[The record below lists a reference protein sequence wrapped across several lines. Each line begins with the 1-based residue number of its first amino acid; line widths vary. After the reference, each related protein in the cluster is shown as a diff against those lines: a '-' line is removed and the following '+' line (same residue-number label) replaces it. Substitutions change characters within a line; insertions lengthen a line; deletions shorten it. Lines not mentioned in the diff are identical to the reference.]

1 MSRAQL
7 EHALQRL
14 RAELDQLDGDVE
26 ARLRGVIAELEGQ
39 IEALDSAQ
47 ESASMVNNLKRHIE
61 QFEVEHPKVTN
72 ILNDVMVTLSNMG
85 I

>member
-1 MSRAQL
+1 M
-7 EHALQRL
+7 QRL
-14 RAELDQLDGDVE
+14 RAELGQLDGDVE
-26 ARLRGVIAELEGQ
+26 ARLRSVIAELEGQ
-39 IEALDSAQ
+39 IEALGSAQ
-47 ESASMVNNLKRHIE
+47 ESASMVDNLKRHIE

>member
-7 EHALQRL
+7 EQALQRL

>member
-7 EHALQRL
+7 EQALQRL

-47 ESASMVNNLKRHIE
+47 ESASMVDNLKRHIE